1 MSAHEGIS
9 RLYWLAN
16 RVALVGSL
24 GGTILW
30 VTMFYL
36 RGNAGFVELLVF
48 ILIPM
53 LLAVLIRALAWVLA
67 GFLLPP
73 R

>member
-16 RVALVGSL
+16 RVALLGSL
-24 GGTILW
+24 GGTLLW
-30 VTMFYL
+30 VTMLYL
-36 RGNAGFVELLVF
+36 HGNAGIVELLAF

-53 LLAVLIRALAWVLA
+53 LFAALIRALAWVQ
-67 GFLLPP
+67 
-73 R
+73 

>member
-1 MSAHEGIS
+1 
-9 RLYWLAN
+9 
-16 RVALVGSL
+16 
-24 GGTILW
+24 
-30 VTMFYL
+30 MFYL